1 MTDIQYT
8 DLTDMRI
15 LRINAPFNA
24 YKRIRSSYRV
34 KTSRDALLSGLSDP
48 LGTYIEDYEYVEGLG
63 DLDRYNGRFCVTP
76 EYPNGTYC
84 YFTTI
89 TGTTGNPA
97 YPYFI
102 GSEFY
107 GEADAVNWNGNGL
120 QKNFTED
127 AIRYRARM

>member
-1 MTDIQYT
+1 
-8 DLTDMRI
+8 MRI
-15 LRINAPFNA
+15 LRIVHHLMQ

-34 KTSRDALLSGLSDP
+34 KTTRDALLSGLSDP

-76 EYPNGTYC
+76 EYPNGVYC

-107 GEADAVNWNGNGL
+107 GEADAVNGMVMDYRKTL
-120 QKNFTED
+120 QKTQYVTEHHL
-127 AIRYRARM
+127 